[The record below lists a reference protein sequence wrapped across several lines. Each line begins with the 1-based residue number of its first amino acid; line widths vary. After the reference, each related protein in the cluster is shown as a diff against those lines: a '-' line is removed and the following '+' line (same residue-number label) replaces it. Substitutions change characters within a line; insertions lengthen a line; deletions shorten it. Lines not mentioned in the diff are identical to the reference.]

1 MMAEP
6 SMIGKLFE
14 LNAET
19 GRYEL
24 AIPAIPFIPAIPKIS
39 VADAD
44 DSAIR

>member
-24 AIPAIPFIPAIPKIS
+24 AIPAIIPAIPKIS